1 MVLWVSAPSHT
12 LKVGST
18 NPSHAILILLDK
30 RNNGKRI
37 EKRNNNG
44 EMIEKLNNTNE
55 KRNYSKCVLVYNF
68 LYKKAI
74 LNVQWVSQV

>member
-55 KRNYSKCVLVYNF
+55 KEPI
-68 LYKKAI
+68 A
-74 LNVQWVSQV
+74 NVF